1 MCAMTTNE
9 YGQLTDPQ
17 KFELLDRPEDWPEDP
32 AAQAELSDLLELQLA
47 LSGHASELAEALRPR
62 RTPLAPLFLA
72 AAAALL
78 AIVPT
83 LYVVQRNRSLH
94 AAVHQIDQEAQRRAQ
109 DRLWSGFFT
118 QSSGL
123 IQDFQK
129 NPRIC
134 GTQNED
140 RNAERETA
148 TVLLQVSHQLAG
160 QGAPVPEAE
169 QVRKSLQSWLTELSL
184 EDGCLSPA
192 RAEELRQWAMA
203 HKLEDE
209 AVRMGRLL
217 RQEGS

>member
-1 MCAMTTNE
+1 MTTNE
-9 YGQLTDPQ
+9 YRKMTDLQ
-17 KFELLDRPEDWPEDP
+17 KFELLDRPEDWPEDS
-32 AAQAELSDLLELQLA
+32 AAQSELAELLELQLA
-47 LSGHASELAEALRPR
+47 LSAHAGALSEALAPR
-62 RTPLAPLFLA
+62 RPSFAPWLLA
-72 AAAALL
+72 AAAALF
-78 AIVPT
+78 AVVPT
-83 LYVVQRNRSLH
+83 LYVVQRNRTLH
-94 AAVHQIDQEAQRRAQ
+94 AAVRQIDGEAQRRAQ

-123 IQDFQK
+123 IQEFQK

-140 RNAERETA
+140 RSAERETA
-148 TVLLQVSHQLAG
+148 SILLQVSHQLAG

-169 QVRKSLQSWLTELSL
+169 QVRKNLQSWLTEVSL

-217 RQEGS
+217 QQEGS

>member
-9 YGQLTDPQ
+9 YRQLTDTQ
-17 KFELLDRPEDWPEDP
+17 KFDLLERPEAWPEDS
-32 AAQAELSDLLELQLA
+32 AAQAELAELLELQLA
-47 LSGHASELAEALRPR
+47 LSGHAADLAAALAPRPR
-62 RTPLAPLFLA
+62 SFAPALLA
-72 AAAALL
+72 AAAVLL
-78 AIVPT
+78 AVVPT
-83 LYVVQRNRSLH
+83 LYVVQRNRALH
-94 AAVHQIDQEAQRRAQ
+94 ATVHAIDQEAQRRAQ

-134 GTQNED
+134 GTRNED
-140 RNAERETA
+140 RSSERETA

-192 RAEELRQWAMA
+192 RADELRQWAMA
-203 HKLEDE
+203 HRLEDE

>member
-1 MCAMTTNE
+1 MTTNE
-9 YGQLTDPQ
+9 YLQLNDTQ
-17 KFELLDRPEDWPEDP
+17 KFELLERPEDWPEDP
-32 AAQAELSDLLELQLA
+32 AAQTELARLLELHLA
-47 LSGHASELAEALRPR
+47 LSGHAPQLAEALRPR
-62 RTPLAPLFLA
+62 RASFAPWLLA
-72 AAAALL
+72 AAAALVVV
-78 AIVPT
+78 VPT
-83 LYVVQRNRSLH
+83 LYVFQHDRALH
-94 AAVHQIDQEAQRRAQ
+94 AAVREIDREAQRRAQ

-134 GTQNED
+134 GSRNED
-140 RNAERETA
+140 RSAERETA

>member
-1 MCAMTTNE
+1 MTTNE
-9 YGQLTDPQ
+9 YRQLTDAQ
-17 KFELLDRPEDWPEDP
+17 RFDLLERPEDWPEDP
-32 AAQAELSDLLELQLA
+32 AAQEELAQLLELHLA
-47 LSGHASELAEALRPR
+47 LPANAGELAGALAPR
-62 RTPLAPLFLA
+62 RSSFAPWLLA

-78 AIVPT
+78 AVVPT
-83 LYVVQRNRSLH
+83 VYTVQRNRALH
-94 AAVHQIDQEAQRRAQ
+94 ATVHAIDLEAQHRAQ

-140 RNAERETA
+140 RNSERETA
-148 TVLLQVSHQLAG
+148 AVLLQVSHQLAG

-169 QVRKSLQSWLTELSL
+169 QVRKNLQSWLTELSL

-192 RAEELRQWAMA
+192 RAEELRQWAMT
-203 HKLEDE
+203 HRLEDE